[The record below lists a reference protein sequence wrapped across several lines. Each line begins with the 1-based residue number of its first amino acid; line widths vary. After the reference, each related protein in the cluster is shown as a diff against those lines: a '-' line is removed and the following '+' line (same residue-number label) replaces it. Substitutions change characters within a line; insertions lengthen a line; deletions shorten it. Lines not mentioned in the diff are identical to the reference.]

1 MRACMARQLQALARP
16 TPKPQLLRVGQRL
29 LRCMA
34 KFFASD
40 GRLAAAGNAALL
52 CRAMK
57 QRVWEDSPQQVRGSG
72 G

>member
-1 MRACMARQLQALARP
+1 
-16 TPKPQLLRVGQRL
+16 
-29 LRCMA
+29 MA

-57 QRVWEDSPQQVRGSG
+57 QRVWEDSPQQVCGGMGQGSYCCG
-72 G
+72 LERELLRS